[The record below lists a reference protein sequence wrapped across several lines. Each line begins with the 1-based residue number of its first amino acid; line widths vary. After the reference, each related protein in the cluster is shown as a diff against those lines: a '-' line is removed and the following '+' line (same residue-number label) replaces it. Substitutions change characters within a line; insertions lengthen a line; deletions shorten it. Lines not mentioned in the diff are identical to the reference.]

1 MDKKELIELIK
12 GLNKSDIKTVKDTLG
27 ISGGNTSAASRSEMI
42 NQAERQLKIE
52 MDLNKILI
60 ENANHLGDL
69 TERNK
74 QNIELLERKALMELD
89 SLRAAG
95 ELSANDEEHIENQK
109 ELMRILDEIEK
120 YGVAKNTA
128 LIDEHKNLKSIIDDF
143 QKEQDIKKGSAI
155 LDKAGVTV
163 HKDIAKTLGI
173 KVEVQDTFLGQ
184 LGMIGSL
191 LGDNEEKNKQILA
204 GLKNQVKEAFHYR
217 KVAASVFSAIF
228 ENSKKMFESF
238 DKAQAALAATTGQGQ
253 EFNDTLYEVG
263 RQGNLFGVTMEKA
276 GAAIGTLVNETSNFT
291 SLSKSLQ
298 ANIGLSVAKMEQL
311 GVSTAD
317 SAKIFQNFNQGLG
330 ITASESIEMQK
341 ELAMAGVSIGISAS
355 KITKDFNASLSTL
368 MVYGRESIDVFKGIA
383 AAAKAAGV
391 ETSTLL
397 SIAGK
402 FDTFAGAAE
411 GAGKLNALLGTQLS
425 TTELLMATEDER
437 IRMLVESVQ
446 SQGVAFQDMDRFTQK
461 AIANAA
467 GISDMSEANR
477 IFGMSLGAYDEN
489 QRKLQASADVQKKFD
504 DAVAKTIPVME
515 KFKLLGA
522 EMVVALEPFL
532 DTLGS
537 VAESLTGFFKEMDTG
552 TKESLATFLTVLSGI
567 VMITPV
573 IKGFLKVFKLFGP
586 TVGVADKV
594 AKKSGKGFAK
604 FGKNMGKGLA
614 NAGRGL
620 VSFGAGLVAT
630 MAPIVAFVAV
640 AALLAAAIAGIGYA
654 FSAVIDSG
662 AKFYDMMFGV
672 SDGEAKVKEFEA
684 RAAEAMATIVS
695 SNHEGALSSIKA
707 MVSEVNKMGQD
718 VKVSSTIENL
728 ALVTA
733 GKATNITGQRVA
745 ASTTNVTANVQNV
758 FEGLELFLNIDGEK
772 VRGIVTKMANGEA

>member
-1 MDKKELIELIK
+1 MSNDEGTPVGPNDKSVENAAENKKTAEATAAATAEQVKFQKQLADLLNKQVDESQKYYETLQRTAETLNDMTAARENETKLIEAQMREKVAGDEARMMALEAYLKAAKAGEETSIGNMEMLSDFSDELLQKNAKILKQNQQAVDGQRKYGSDQKKIIADMAGAIGLNDKYADTTLSKIYK
-12 GLNKSDIKTVKDTLG
+12 GLEV
-27 ISGGNTSAASRSEMI
+27 
-42 NQAERQLKIE
+42 
-52 MDLNKILI
+52 
-60 ENANHLGDL
+60 
-69 TERNK
+69 
-74 QNIELLERKALMELD
+74 
-89 SLRAAG
+89 
-95 ELSANDEEHIENQK
+95 
-109 ELMRILDEIEK
+109 
-120 YGVAKNTA
+120 VAKGGEEAEEYMKAMMDNIKETFNV
-128 LIDEHKNLKSIIDDF
+128 KNLALNVF
-143 QKEQDIKKGSAI
+143 NAIK
-155 LDKAGVTV
+155 
-163 HKDIAKTLGI
+163 
-173 KVEVQDTFLGQ
+173 
-184 LGMIGSL
+184 
-191 LGDNEEKNKQILA
+191 
-204 GLKNQVKEAFHYR
+204 
-217 KVAASVFSAIF
+217 
-228 ENSKKMFESF
+228 ENSIEVFKSF

-263 RQGNLFGVTMEKA
+263 RQGNLFGVSMEKA
-276 GAAIGTLVNETSNFT
+276 GAAIGVLVNETSNFT
-291 SLSKSLQ
+291 TLSKSLQ

-397 SIAGK
+397 GIASK

-477 IFGMSLGAYDEN
+477 IFGMSLSAYDEN

-522 EMVVALEPFL
+522 EIVVALEPFL
-532 DTLGS
+532 DILGS
-537 VAESLTGFFKEMDTG
+537 VAETLTTFFKEMDTG
-552 TKESLATFLTVLSGI
+552 TKEGLATFLTVLSGI

-573 IKGFLKVFKLFGP
+573 IKGFLGVLKFFGP
-586 TVGVADKV
+586 TVAAADKV
-594 AKKSGKGFAK
+594 TKKSGKGFAR
-604 FGKNMGKGLA
+604 FGKFVGKGLA
-614 NAGRGL
+614 NAGKGL

-718 VKVSSTIENL
+718 VKISSTIENL

-745 ASTTNVTANVQNV
+745 ASTTNVTANVQNF
-758 FEGLELFLNIDGEK
+758 FEGLQMKLMIDDTTALNAHIAS
-772 VRGIVTKMANGEA
+772 VSNGDKA